1 MCMRRGSI
9 LLVAVAIACAATTD
23 IGNVT
28 RVVRTA
34 DLLRGKSTTPI
45 KEHDAVAENDRV
57 RTQASGR
64 ARIVLRDGSIINIG
78 SSTLFTVKG
87 ANEGSRAGSLEI
99 AYGRIRADVVASAG
113 GGRYQIRTSTAVCG
127 VLGTTVFV
135 DASRDLTRVANLSD
149 DPKSLVRVVSADA
162 KTPGEVVLKPGEG
175 TSVPVK
181 GAPQPPRHWSP
192 EEVLAAQQDTQIP

>member
-1 MCMRRGSI
+1 MHLGRF
-9 LLVAVAIACAATTD
+9 VAVLPAAALLWAATD

-34 DLLRGKSTTPI
+34 DLLRGKSTAAL
-45 KEHDAVAENDRV
+45 KERDGVAENDRI

-64 ARIVLRDGSIINIG
+64 ARVVLHDGSILNIG

-87 ANEGSRAGSLEI
+87 VTEGSRAGSLEI
-99 AYGRIRADVVASAG
+99 AYGRIRAEVAASAA
-113 GGRYQIRTSTAVCG
+113 GGRFQIRTSTAVCG

-149 DPKSLVRVVSADA
+149 DPKSLVRVVSSDA
-162 KTPGEVVLKPGEG
+162 KTTGEVILKPGEG

-181 GAPQPPRHWSP
+181 GGPQPPRKWSL
-192 EEVLAAQQDTQIP
+192 EEVQNAQQDTIVQ